1 MTMGASLERMKMI
14 GLSFG
19 DSALRNLGFDL
30 SDFLLELSFN
40 FGVRSV
46 GMTDSLLQ
54 FCSIVGLCLVTKL
67 KDRWVNIW

>member
-19 DSALRNLGFDL
+19 DGGLRNLGFDL

-46 GMTDSLLQ
+46 GMADSLLQ
-54 FCSIVGLCLVTKL
+54 FCSIVSLCLVTKL
-67 KDRWVNIW
+67 KDG